1 MLKDRWKS
9 LKEEKRDMEIAYER
23 LRKLEVFIKEFFPE
37 EIDAELSMS
46 GELGKDCLRAFIY
59 LEKDVTEE
67 ETVRAV
73 SFLTK
78 HIGNG
83 KRFFRESEGKFA
95 WQSKIKKE
103 DRDGEYEEMIF
114 IENACVP
121 ECKVRE
127 VTKEKTFYEYDCPG
141 INKEEQKGG

>member
-23 LRKLEVFIKEFFPE
+23 LRKLERFIKESFPE

-46 GELGKDCLRAFIY
+46 GELGKNCIRAFIY
-59 LEKDVTEE
+59 LQKDVTEE
-67 ETVRAV
+67 DTIKAV

-78 HIGNG
+78 HVDNG
-83 KRFFRESEGKFA
+83 ERFFREDEGKFA
-95 WQSKIKKE
+95 WKANLKNE
-103 DRDGEYEEMIF
+103 DENGKYEEMIF

-121 ECKVRE
+121 ECEISK
-127 VTKEKTFYEYDCPG
+127 VTKEKTFFEYNCPG
-141 INKEEQKGG
+141 RKK